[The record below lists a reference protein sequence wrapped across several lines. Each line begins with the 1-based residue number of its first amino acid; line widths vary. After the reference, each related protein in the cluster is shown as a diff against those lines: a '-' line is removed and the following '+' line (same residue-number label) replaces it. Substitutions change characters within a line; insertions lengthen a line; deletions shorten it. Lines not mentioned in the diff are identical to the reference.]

1 MWRAPVFRPSCSLH
15 PARITALPAPQPTA
29 YSTMQELDPYK
40 SSEAAHDFNAPPAP
54 PINPDE
60 VTRLADFKNAPL
72 LAAFLSGEA

>member
-1 MWRAPVFRPSCSLH
+1 
-15 PARITALPAPQPTA
+15 
-29 YSTMQELDPYK
+29 MQELDPYK